1 MNKTDIVFNC
11 FRFQQKYSQNHYC
24 GCDLRDNFEFLENSN
39 VLYNLIHEEY

>member
-1 MNKTDIVFNC
+1 MSKTDVVFNYR
-11 FRFQQKYSQNHYC
+11 RFQLKLSRNHYC